1 MKKIILFVGSLALTM
16 SVGSVSAGC
25 IGPVVNGNCLTGVD
39 DAGGSNSGGYQ
50 GSSGSNYQYDMNN
63 GSDRNSYSIDLDAQ
77 RRDQMYNG
85 VGRSQDRLR
94 GQNGGGI
101 YGN

>member
-1 MKKIILFVGSLALTM
+1 MILIVGSLALAIN
-16 SVGSVSAGC
+16 VASVSAGC

-39 DAGGSNSGGYQ
+39 DGGGSNSGGYQ
-50 GSSGSNYQYDMNN
+50 GSSGSGYQYDMNN

-85 VGRSQDRLR
+85 VDISQDRLR
-94 GQNGGGI
+94 GQYGGGI
-101 YGN
+101 YDD